1 MGHFALEEWVDFVRN
16 VVDETRGKEMQRHL
30 DMGCKDCGPILQTW
44 KRVHEIIRGDAIY
57 EPPESAIRSV
67 TGAYVIHGL
76 QKVKP
81 PMPLMAR
88 LLFDSILSGLPASVR
103 SAGTSARQLLY
114 RANPYEIDVRLEPRN
129 DSEKVALIG
138 QILSHDP
145 THAVDGISV
154 TLVRSGKI
162 LMKSTTNTV
171 GEFQLGFDPEGVL
184 QLRFEPSHGNE
195 FYIPLSESIGTAPDR
210 EGSKAALRAR
220 KNGRTKKKR

>member
-88 LLFDSILSGLPASVR
+88 LLFDSTRSGLPASVR

-114 RANPYEIDVRLEPRN
+114 RANRYEIDVRLEPRN

-154 TLVRSGKI
+154 TLIRSGKI

-171 GEFQLGFDPEGVL
+171 GEFQFGFDLEGVL

-195 FYIPLSESIGTAPDR
+195 FHIPLSESIGTAPDR

-220 KNGRTKKKR
+220 KNGRTRKKR